1 MACRSIRRAQWG
13 IIDKKKSA
21 IFSFP
26 KICISVNIKNRKRKK
41 NKTVNDTGENT
52 HLSRTQQRKFLTF
65 SDDKKHRELIQKLV
79 QKGRKDCS

>member
-1 MACRSIRRAQWG
+1 M
-13 IIDKKKSA
+13 
-21 IFSFP
+21 
-26 KICISVNIKNRKRKK
+26 NIKNRKRKK